1 MVQGEIKEYFSF
13 EMGFIQL
20 QTGETVLFHLDQV
33 WSNGKNGDMI
43 IFKTVQE
50 DTLDQHLPL
59 GTKVWVNYR
68 LIGCGFVFSMFWF

>member
-68 LIGCGFVFSMFWF
+68 